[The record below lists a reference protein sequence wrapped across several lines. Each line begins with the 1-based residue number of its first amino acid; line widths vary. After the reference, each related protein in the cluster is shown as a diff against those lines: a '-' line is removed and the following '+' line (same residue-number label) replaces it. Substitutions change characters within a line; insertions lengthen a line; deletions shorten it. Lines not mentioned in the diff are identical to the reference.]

1 MGDLRVAF
9 DQTVE
14 ESDQL
19 ESVDAALIAAGRTIA
34 DRVDDAVANCEG
46 PELTKALYLM
56 PHLVNILRE
65 LLATPAA
72 RKGLPP
78 KEKPVGKLA
87 LLQTQTQAKRQTPA
101 RRKRTA

>member
-1 MGDLRVAF
+1 VGDLREAF
-9 DQTVE
+9 DKTVSK
-14 ESDQL
+14 SDQV
-19 ESVDAALIAAGRTIA
+19 EDVDAALLAAGRTIA

-46 PELTKALYLM
+46 QELTKALYLM

-78 KEKPVGKLA
+78 KEKPLGKLA
-87 LLQTQTQAKRQTPA
+87 LLKDQAKKQTA
-101 RRKRTA
+101 